1 MRWRYDVITVGSATV
16 DRILTMKGEFSSVK
30 LGDKILLETV
40 EKFSGG
46 GATNTAAA
54 FSTLGLKTAMIAK
67 LGGDEEGDFIEKE
80 MRRDYSVKNLCQHRS
95 HKKTDLAFIVNSLK
109 EKDRVIFVQKGA
121 SQELIG
127 TDFRKSSLRSKWIYL
142 STLIGN
148 SFSTAKEIA
157 ELAQRKKI
165 SLLFNPSLYLAQKG
179 KKYLSP
185 VLRRCN
191 IVVCN
196 LEEAQALLGIDSKD
210 PVKLLRGIQKL
221 GPQRVIIT
229 NSVKKLHAIDEDLMY
244 SYFPPNAP
252 VRSTTGAGDAF
263 TAGFLAGIIKGKSFK
278 ESLQVGQMNAISI
291 IQYAGAKNK
300 LLNFAEASRELKKY
314 PFKITVKEL

>member
-1 MRWRYDVITVGSATV
+1 MLWKYDVIAVGSATV
-16 DRILTMKGEFSSVK
+16 DRILTMREEFSSVK

-54 FSTLGLKTAMIAK
+54 FSTLGLKTAMITK
-67 LGGDEEGDFIEKE
+67 LGRDEEGDFIEKE
-80 MRRDYSVKNLCQHRS
+80 MRRDYGVKNLCQHRS
-95 HKKTDLAFIVNSLK
+95 HKKTDLAFIVTSLK

-121 SQELIG
+121 SPELRG

-210 PVKLLRGIQKL
+210 RVKLLRGIQKL
-221 GPQRVIIT
+221 GPRRVIIT
-229 NSVKKLHAIDEDLMY
+229 NSVRKLHAIDEDLRY
-244 SYFPPNAP
+244 SYLPPKAQ